1 MTLQPIRVT
10 KKQACE
16 MLAIS
21 TEGLRKMVN
30 TDPTFPKP
38 YKSGTNRQSAVYF
51 DYQSLLDWHK
61 QQQGAVQ

>member
-1 MTLQPIRVT
+1 
-10 KKQACE
+10 
-16 MLAIS
+16 MLAVS